1 MHSSAEHPP
10 VISIGATPPPLTER
24 LRELWRYRELLFFL
38 AWRDI
43 KVRYRQTVLGILW
56 AMLQPLLMMLLFT
69 VVFGR
74 LGRMPSEGVPYA
86 LFVYVGLL
94 PWTFFSHAVTEGGNS
109 LITHPDLVT
118 KVYLPRLLVPGA
130 AIAAALVDF
139 AIGFVLLVGLAVWY
153 GVAPTFALLLLP
165 ILVALTAV
173 LAFAVGSWMAA
184 LNVRYRDVRY
194 ALPFAI
200 QLWLFAT
207 PVIYPSTLVPD
218 RWRPLLLANP
228 LTGIIDGFR
237 TALLGRPFNGTGL
250 LVSALLTALVL
261 VFSLRY
267 FRGVE
272 QDFADEI

>member
-1 MHSSAEHPP
+1 VHSFAEHPP

-86 LFVYVGLL
+86 LFAYVGLL

-109 LITHPDLVT
+109 LITYPDLVT

-139 AIGFVLLVGLAVWY
+139 AIGFVLLVGLLVWY

-165 ILVALTAV
+165 VLVALTAV

-237 TALLGRPFNGTGL
+237 TALLGRPLDGTGL
-250 LVSALLTALVL
+250 LVSALLTALAVVL
-261 VFSLRY
+261 SLRY
-267 FRGVE
+267 FRAVE
-272 QDFADEI
+272 QDFADAI